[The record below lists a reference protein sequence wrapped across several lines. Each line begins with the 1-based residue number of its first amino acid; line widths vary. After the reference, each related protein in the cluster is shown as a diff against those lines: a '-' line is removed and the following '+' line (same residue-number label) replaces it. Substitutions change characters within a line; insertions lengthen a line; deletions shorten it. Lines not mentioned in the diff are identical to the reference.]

1 MMRPAARTAR
11 HSSETPLSA
20 AKAVWQKP
28 VCFVTPPFYIR
39 FPHETPKA
47 SPKGGFLEVFGV
59 VEKDL

>member
-11 HSSETPLSA
+11 HSSETPFS
-20 AKAVWQKP
+20 
-28 VCFVTPPFYIR
+28 IR